1 MTDAD
6 SVYIN
11 GRIITMDAAF
21 GIASFVAVT
30 GDVITAVGIDDDVAA
45 HIGPD
50 TVVIDLAGN
59 TVLPGINDSHLHGIA
74 FGLDTPPL
82 SLDVAYPTVQ
92 SIADVVAAV
101 KAAVDAAPEGE
112 WIIGTGWDEGYLD
125 ECRGEAGRSPTRWD
139 LDAVSAHNPVFL
151 QDFSRHT
158 SWVNSAALR
167 LVGVDENTVV
177 PEGGRAVRNAE
188 GELTGIF
195 MEGAQTLVQAGLPLL
210 DDARREKAARSAI
223 ASLQREGI
231 TSFTDPALGPG
242 GESLAGGAMGSG
254 GLATYAK
261 LAAADELGIR
271 VSVLLLPC
279 GMSGTAEEFAENLA
293 GIEPPAG
300 PDSRMFRVLG
310 VKVFAD
316 GIPLSKTSWMH
327 GEYVGGGC
335 GSLCVGGET
344 DERRVEE
351 VTEMIRRGHI
361 EGYQVGVHVTGDRAI
376 DTVAAALIAAQRDHP
391 RPDPRHYLI
400 HGDFISRE
408 TLDRLA
414 EAGIGVNMNPTI
426 KWTIADLEPEFV
438 GTERAAYEFPYRSAV
453 DSGVRLMS
461 SSDAPV
467 TMPSWRQGLSTMILR
482 ESKASRAVSGPD
494 QTISLEQALRTYT
507 IDAAWQDFAE
517 DWKGSIE
524 VGKVADLTVIEGD
537 LLTVDPHDIPAM
549 AVLRTVVGG
558 TAVYERAQQ

>member
-1 MTDAD
+1 MAYAH

-11 GRIITMDAAF
+11 GRIFTVAADF
-21 GIASFVAVT
+21 AIASSVAIT
-30 GDVITAVGIDDDVAA
+30 GDVITAVGTDDDVAA

-50 TVVIDLAGN
+50 TVVIDLEGN
-59 TVLPGINDSHLHGIA
+59 TVLPGINDSHLHAIA

-82 SLDVAYPTVQ
+82 SLDVSYPTVR
-92 SIADVVAAV
+92 SIADVVEAV
-101 KAAVDAAPEGE
+101 GAAVDDVSEGE

-125 ECRGEAGRSPTRWD
+125 ECRDESGRSPTRWD
-139 LDAVSAHNPVFL
+139 LDAVSARNPVFL

-158 SWVNSAALR
+158 SWVNSAAMKLA
-167 LVGVDENTVV
+167 GVDEHTAV
-177 PEGGRAVRNAE
+177 PEGGRTVKNSE
-188 GELTGIF
+188 GTLTGIF
-195 MEGAQTLVQAGLPLL
+195 MEGAQALVQTALPTL
-210 DDARREKAARSAI
+210 DDDRREKAARSAI

-242 GESLAGGAMGSG
+242 GEALAGGAMGSG

-279 GMSGTAEEFAENLA
+279 GMSGTADEFARNLA
-293 GIEPPAG
+293 SMVPPISSD
-300 PDSRMFRVLG
+300 PRKFRVLG

-327 GEYVGGGC
+327 EEYVGGGC

-344 DERRVEE
+344 DERRVEQ
-351 VTEMIRRGHI
+351 VTEMIRRGHV

-376 DTVAAALIAAQRDHP
+376 DTVASALIAAQRDYP
-391 RPDPRHYLI
+391 RADPRHYLI
-400 HGDFISRE
+400 HGDFVSRE

-438 GTERAAYEFPYRSAV
+438 GAERAAYEFPYRSAV
-453 DSGVRLMS
+453 QSGVRLMS

-467 TMPSWRQGLSTMILR
+467 TMPNWRQGLSTMILR
-482 ESKASRAVSGPD
+482 ESKATRTVSG
-494 QTISLEQALRTYT
+494 QSETISLEQALRTYT
-507 IDAAWQDFAE
+507 IDAAWQDLAD

-537 LLTVDPHDIPAM
+537 LGAVDAHDIPAM

-558 TAVYERAQQ
+558 VTVYDRSTQ

>member
-1 MTDAD
+1 MNYAD

-11 GRIITMDAAF
+11 GRVFTVDANFSIT
-21 GIASFVAVT
+21 SSVAVT
-30 GDVITAVGIDDDVAA
+30 GDVITVVGTYDDVAEQ
-45 HIGPD
+45 IGPD
-50 TVVIDLAGN
+50 TAVIDLVGN
-59 TVLPGINDSHLHGIA
+59 TVLPGINDSHLHAIA

-82 SLDVAYPTVQ
+82 SLDVAYPTVS
-92 SIADVVAAV
+92 SIADVVGAV
-101 KAAVDAAPEGE
+101 QTAVDAAADGE

-125 ECRGEAGRSPTRWD
+125 ECRDESGRSPTRWD
-139 LDAVSAHNPVFL
+139 LDAVSANNPVFL

-158 SWVNSAALR
+158 SWVNSAALK
-167 LVGVDENTVV
+167 LVGVDENTAV
-177 PEGGRAVRNAE
+177 PEGGRAIKNAD
-188 GELTGIF
+188 GVLTGIF
-195 MEGAQTLVQAGLPLL
+195 MEGAQSLVQSALPIL

-242 GESLAGGAMGSG
+242 GEALAGGAMGSG
-254 GLATYAK
+254 GLATYAR

-279 GMSGTAEEFAENLA
+279 GMSGTAEEFADNLA
-293 GIEPPAG
+293 SIEPPTG
-300 PDSRMFRVLG
+300 PDPRMFRVLG

-327 GEYVGGGC
+327 EEYVGGGC

-344 DERRVEE
+344 DERRVEQ
-351 VTEMIRRGHI
+351 VTEMIRRGHV

-376 DTVAAALIAAQRDHP
+376 DTVASALIAAQRDHP
-391 RPDPRHYLI
+391 RDDPRHYLI
-400 HGDFISRE
+400 HGDFVSRE

-438 GTERAAYEFPYRSAV
+438 GRDRAAYEFPYRSAA
-453 DSGVRLMS
+453 DAGVRLMS

-467 TMPSWRQGLSTMILR
+467 TMPNWRQGLSTMILR
-482 ESKASRAVSGPD
+482 ESKASRTVSGPD
-494 QTISLEQALRTYT
+494 QTITLAQALRTYT

-524 VGKVADLTVIEGD
+524 VGKVADLTIVEGD
-537 LLTVDPHDIPAM
+537 LETIDPHDIPAM

-558 TAVYERAQQ
+558 TVVYERTPQ